1 MKALFADKFPPAAI
15 PGITALGYEVESR
28 PELTT
33 EDLPGA
39 IGDADVLVVRST
51 RVTAQAIEAAGPL
64 ALILRA
70 GAGTNTIDTEAA
82 AARGIFVANVPGR
95 NAVAVA
101 ELALGL
107 ILALDRRIPD
117 NVVAARAGKWHKKE
131 YGQAQGLAGRTL
143 GIVGMG
149 QIGLAVAE
157 RAAAFEMRI
166 ITTRKS
172 RDPETERRMAEV
184 GVESV
189 ADLAALATESDVITI
204 HVPAVAAT
212 AGLVGEEFLS
222 HVKAGAWIIN
232 TARGDVVD
240 EAALLAAIDAKG
252 LRAGI
257 DVFVDEPKVGEGE
270 FTSALAQHPS
280 VYTTHHIGASTE
292 QAQRAVAEG
301 VVEVLASFARG
312 VAANVVNLTPPE
324 PLGAIL
330 VVRHLDRVGVL
341 STVLEGV
348 REAGLN
354 IQEMTNQPFG
364 GAGAAVAFIHVVG
377 DLPDDLPDRLMT
389 VDHVIH
395 CSVRPRS

>member
-1 MKALFADKFPPAAI
+1 MKVLFADSFPTDALPAVES
-15 PGITALGYEVESR
+15 LGYEVELR
-28 PELTT
+28 PELTA

-39 IGDADVLVVRST
+39 LGDVDVLVVRST
-51 RVTAQAIEAAGPL
+51 RVTGDAIVAAGPL
-64 ALILRA
+64 ALVVRA
-70 GAGTNTIDTEAA
+70 GAGTNTIDIEVAA
-82 AARGIFVANVPGR
+82 AHGVFVANVPGR

-101 ELALGL
+101 ELTIGL
-107 ILALDRRIPD
+107 MLSLDRRIPD
-117 NVVAARAGKWHKKE
+117 NVVDARAGQWRKKE
-131 YGQAQGLAGRTL
+131 YGHAQGLADRTL

-157 RAAAFEMRI
+157 RAAAFGMHLV
-166 ITTRKS
+166 TTRKA
-172 RDPETERRMAEV
+172 RDPETERRMQAA
-184 GVESV
+184 GVYSV
-189 ADLAALATESDVITI
+189 PDLVTLATESDIITI
-204 HVPAVAAT
+204 HVPATAT
-212 AGLVGEEFLS
+212 TVGLVGEGFLS

-232 TARGDVVD
+232 TSRGDVVD

-270 FTSALAQHPS
+270 FSSTLAQHPS

-301 VVEVLASFARG
+301 VIEVLASFARG
-312 VAANVVNLTPPE
+312 VTTNVVNLTPPE
-324 PLGAIL
+324 PVGSIL
-330 VVRHLDRVGVL
+330 VVRHFDRVGVL
-341 STVLEGV
+341 STVLEEV

-364 GAGAAVAFIHVVG
+364 GAGAAVAFIQVVG
-377 DLPDDLPDRLMT
+377 DLPEDLATRLMA

-395 CSVRPRS
+395 CSTRHLT